1 MANCLT
7 EFSRVWAYNPN
18 LTGYTLASNG
28 ALRVLLAGTKTESDR
43 NNAIAA
49 VSHFLQ
55 GQPDGFGAHLT
66 AIILAQ
72 AQSNQAHAER
82 IEAAVRA
89 FKEALPADEADAEE
103 LRAAQIQQLNK
114 TLGGMKTAL
123 DPLPVS
129 LDCQ

>member
-1 MANCLT
+1 MAKFNGL
-7 EFSRVWAYNPN
+7 
-18 LTGYTLASNG
+18 TLASNG
-28 ALRVLLAGTKTESDR
+28 ALRALLAGTKTESDR

-82 IEAAVRA
+82 IEAAARA
-89 FKEALPADEADAEE
+89 FKEALPADEADGEE
-103 LRAAQIQQLNK
+103 LRAAQIQQLAFFTLFYQSK
-114 TLGGMKTAL
+114 T
-123 DPLPVS
+123 VS
-129 LDCQ
+129 SQFLLLHI